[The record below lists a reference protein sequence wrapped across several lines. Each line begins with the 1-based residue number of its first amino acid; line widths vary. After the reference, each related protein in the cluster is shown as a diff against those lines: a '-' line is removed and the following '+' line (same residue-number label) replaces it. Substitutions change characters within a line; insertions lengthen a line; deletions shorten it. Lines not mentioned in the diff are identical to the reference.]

1 MKRITVA
8 IDGHSSTGKS
18 TLAKQLAQ
26 ALDYIYVDSG
36 AMYRCVA
43 LFAIKRGFY
52 APELDKA
59 GLLAHLKEIKISFQN
74 SNSGNRSLLNGEDV
88 EDQIRTMD
96 VSNRVS
102 EVAAI
107 PEVRRYLVAIQQ
119 EMGKSKGVVMD
130 GRDIGTVVFPD
141 AELKVFMTASEEVRA
156 QRRVDEMRANGQDVS
171 FDDVLKNISR
181 RDHDDSTRKDSP
193 LVRAEDA
200 RELDNS
206 ELTRAQQFELVL
218 KWANQIINS

>member
-18 TLAKQLAQ
+18 TLAKQLAK

-43 LFAIKRGFY
+43 LFAILRGFY
-52 APELDKA
+52 TPELDKA

-74 SNSGNRSLLNGEDV
+74 SNTGNRTLLNGEDV

-119 EMGKSKGVVMD
+119 EIGKGKGVVMD

-156 QRRVDEMRANGQDVS
+156 QRRVDEMRAKGQDVS
-171 FDDVLKNISR
+171 FDDVLQNISR
-181 RDHDDSTRKDSP
+181 RDYDDSTRKDSP
-193 LVRAEDA
+193 LVRAADA

-218 KWANQIINS
+218 KWANQIINV